1 MFIEIKNICKDYGEK
16 ESIQHV
22 LKKINF
28 SIDEGEI
35 IILLGP
41 SGSGKT
47 TLLNIIGGIENA
59 NKGSVLINNEDICKL
74 KEKRRIDFRR
84 KYLGYIFQSYNLI
97 SNLTTRENIEV
108 GKCLVKNGLNTDEV
122 IEVLGLKKHEN
133 KIPSQMSG
141 GQQQRVSI
149 GRAII
154 KKPALLLCD
163 EPTGALDSE
172 NSIQILKFIEKIN
185 KKYKTSII
193 FVTHNE
199 AISQFGDRIIRLKD
213 GKIVSNEVNKNKKKV
228 EDIVL

>member
-28 SIDEGEI
+28 SIDKGEI